1 MNSEVTVTMNEKGQT
16 TLPSK
21 VRKAL
26 GLKGATKLTFRVIQ
40 KAGRTVVE
48 VEDAVVAARLQA
60 KEALHEAL
68 SLRDE
73 IARKHKG
80 AEPVDVMEGLRDE

>member
-1 MNSEVTVTMNEKGQT
+1 
-16 TLPSK
+16 
-21 VRKAL
+21 
-26 GLKGATKLTFRVIQ
+26 
-40 KAGRTVVE
+40 VVE
-48 VEDAVVAARLQA
+48 VGDAVVAARLQA